1 MLENL
6 LLGLGDVFNLTSL
19 LFMFLGV
26 TCGIIVGAIPGL
38 SGPIAIALCIP
49 LTYYMTPVA
58 AIGFLVGINKGGTF
72 GGSIASILLN
82 TPGAPESAA
91 TCYDG
96 YPLALQ
102 GKGEK
107 ALKCSLFSSFF
118 GDTISAFSLIILS
131 IPLAAI
137 ALKLAPADLCAI
149 MVFSLVLVSGLDSAS
164 IGKSLIAGAVGMLL
178 SCVGMDCFGDDRL
191 NFGNLTLSAGIP
203 LMSVAIGT
211 LALSEIVF
219 QMQPQFLGQ
228 KSGAEASCGA
238 DKDACRLTLSEMR
251 SVLPTAMRSSLIG
264 VVIGVLPGLGSTM
277 AAFMAYG
284 TAKKTSK
291 HPEEFGKGA
300 LEGISAPEAANNA
313 IIGANLVPLLTL
325 GIPGNVSA
333 AIIMGALILHGIT
346 PGPLMFE
353 EHPRIIYGIYCAVLM
368 AGFMNLFCG
377 WSGLR
382 AFIRVLG
389 CPRTLLYPVVMF
401 TCMVGAYLAD
411 NSVYCT
417 FVMLILAVLGFFM
430 RKFGYSFVTFLIG
443 FVLGPGFEM
452 SLQQSLTISGDSLE
466 VFYTRPIPIILFIL
480 SLFMIYRIYKQW
492 KRDMS
497 KAQEEK
503 EETLDLS

>member
-1 MLENL
+1 MLENV
-6 LLGLGDVFNLTSL
+6 LLGLGDVFNFTSL
-19 LFMFLGV
+19 MFMFFGV

-49 LTYYMTPVA
+49 LTYYMSPVA

-82 TPGAPESAA
+82 TPGSPESSA

-96 YPLALQ
+96 YPMALQ

-107 ALKCSLFSSFF
+107 ALKISLFSSFF
-118 GDTISAFSLIILS
+118 GDTISAISLIVLS
-131 IPLAAI
+131 IPLAAV
-137 ALKLAPADLCAI
+137 ALKLSPPDLCAI
-149 MVFSLVLVSGLDSAS
+149 MVFSLILVSGLDSAS
-164 IGKSLIAGAVGMLL
+164 VGKSIIAAAMGMLL
-178 SCVGMDCFGDDRL
+178 STVGMDTFGDERL
-191 NFGNLTLSAGIP
+191 TFNNLTLSAGIP

-211 LALSEIVF
+211 LALSELVF
-219 QMQPQFLGQ
+219 QMQKQFLGQ

-238 DKDACRLTLSEMR
+238 DKDACRLPVSEMLPL
-251 SVLPTAMRSSLIG
+251 LPTAIRSSIIG
-264 VVIGVLPGLGSTM
+264 VIIGVLPGLGSTM

-284 TAKKTSK
+284 TAKKASK
-291 HPEEFGKGA
+291 HPEQFGKGCP
-300 LEGISAPEAANNA
+300 EGISAPEAANNA

-333 AIIMGALILHGIT
+333 AIIMGALILHGLT

-353 EHPRIIYGIYCAVLM
+353 ENPRIIYGIYCAVLM

-377 WSGLR
+377 WFGLR
-382 AFIRVLG
+382 IFIRVLG

-411 NSVYCT
+411 NSIFCT
-417 FVMLILAVLGFFM
+417 LVMLVLAVLGFFM

-452 SLQQSLTISGDSLE
+452 SLQQSLTISGNELSI
-466 VFYTRPIPIILFIL
+466 FYTRPIPIILLIASVL
-480 SLFMIYRIYKQW
+480 MIWRIYVQW
-492 KRDMS
+492 KKDA
-497 KAQEEK
+497 KQVNDDVENI
-503 EETLDLS
+503 DLS